1 MDKLRALQ
9 YFVKVAETKS
19 FSQAATSFGV
29 PASSI
34 SRRIQDLEADIGV
47 TLLIRTTRVVRLTE
61 LGQLYLEQVSRAI
74 DALNHADALVRDRPG
89 SPSGLLRITSTP
101 GYGRFLLMPAIRKLR
116 RKYPELVIDVELTD
130 TLADLLGEGVDL
142 AIRATAQLPDR
153 AIARKLS
160 DNDYVLVASP
170 DYLMRRETPSTI
182 ADLSDH
188 PALLYRGPNRIVEWQ
203 AHAAT
208 GWSTVTL
215 HPTFICN
222 VGEELVQEA
231 VAGKGLALLPR
242 WGAQRRLDSK
252 ELIKIDLEDAELSLS
267 RETGSGIFLLYHQP
281 KYRLKKVKAAVDF
294 LVSELA
300 SGQGLVN
307 PHNS

>member
-1 MDKLRALQ
+1 M
-9 YFVKVAETKS
+9 
-19 FSQAATSFGV
+19 
-29 PASSI
+29 
-34 SRRIQDLEADIGV
+34 
-47 TLLIRTTRVVRLTE
+47 
-61 LGQLYLEQVSRAI
+61 
-74 DALNHADALVRDRPG
+74 
-89 SPSGLLRITSTP
+89 
-101 GYGRFLLMPAIRKLR
+101 
-116 RKYPELVIDVELTD
+116 
-130 TLADLLGEGVDL
+130 
-142 AIRATAQLPDR
+142 
-153 AIARKLS
+153 
-160 DNDYVLVASP
+160 
-170 DYLMRRETPSTI
+170 
-182 ADLSDH
+182 
-188 PALLYRGPNRIVEWQ
+188 
-203 AHAAT
+203 
-208 GWSTVTL
+208 TL

-252 ELIKIDLEDAELSLS
+252 ELIKIDLEDAALSLS